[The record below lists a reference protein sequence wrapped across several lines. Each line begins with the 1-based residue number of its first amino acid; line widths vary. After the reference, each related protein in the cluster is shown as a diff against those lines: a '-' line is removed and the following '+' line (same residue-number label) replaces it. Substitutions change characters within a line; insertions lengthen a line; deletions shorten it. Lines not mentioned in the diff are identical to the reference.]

1 MNSHLGMTMQVRVGE
16 TVKRG
21 EPRVRQ
27 IRDILVSISILPGRP
42 DGALS
47 VDSAG
52 NSAFLTFVRRRRRRV
67 GFNAR
72 FTNG

>member
-16 TVKRG
+16 TVKRS

-27 IRDILVSISILPGRP
+27 IRDISVSISILPGRLG
-42 DGALS
+42 GALS
-47 VDSAG
+47 TDSAG
-52 NSAFLTFVRRRRRRV
+52 NSVFLTCVRRRRRRV

>member
-1 MNSHLGMTMQVRVGE
+1 MQVRVGE

-42 DGALS
+42 GGLYRWIP
-47 VDSAG
+47 
-52 NSAFLTFVRRRRRRV
+52 LETRR
-67 GFNAR
+67 F
-72 FTNG
+72 

>member
-1 MNSHLGMTMQVRVGE
+1 MNSHLCMTMQVRIGE

-27 IRDILVSISILPGRP
+27 IRDILVSISILPGRLG
-42 DGALS
+42 GALS
-47 VDSAG
+47 ADSAG
-52 NSAFLTFVRRRRRRV
+52 NSMFLSSVRRRRQRV

>member
-16 TVKRG
+16 TVKRR

-27 IRDILVSISILPGRP
+27 IRDILVSISILPGRFG
-42 DGALS
+42 GALS

-52 NSAFLTFVRRRRRRV
+52 KSVFLTSVRRRRRRV
-67 GFNAR
+67 GF
-72 FTNG
+72 